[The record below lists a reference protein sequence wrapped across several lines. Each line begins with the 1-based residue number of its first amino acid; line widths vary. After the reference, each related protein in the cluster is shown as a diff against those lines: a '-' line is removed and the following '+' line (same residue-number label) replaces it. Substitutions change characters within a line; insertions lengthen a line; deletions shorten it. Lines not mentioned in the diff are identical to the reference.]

1 MYRIFFI
8 LQAGSRLSC
17 YGKLLISPSFSYSC
31 TMRRSRRCACGHAT
45 HRYAHPFFAA
55 KTQQVPGPWWSPTCH
70 PWNHLP
76 PQTFSHLLTLTV
88 GVTMGFQPLGYA
100 APMVKRGDL
109 AHSTRDY
116 FNSRRHLAPKWT
128 ARLSRY
134 GLKLFKTRKERIFH
148 RHPTIS
154 VKQMLENRLSRRLR
168 SPSWLAL
175 AHLAWKGWQTATTID
190 RFCFPPWGVG
200 PPPTWCCIRY
210 TQYTPSTGVGMMSP
224 NG

>member
-134 GLKLFKTRKERIFH
+134 GLQHVRKEFFIAIQQFLWNKCLKIVWAADSD
-148 RHPTIS
+148 RHLGWLLLIWRGK
-154 VKQMLENRLSRRLR
+154 VDKQR
-168 SPSWLAL
+168 
-175 AHLAWKGWQTATTID
+175 Q
-190 RFCFPPWGVG
+190 
-200 PPPTWCCIRY
+200 
-210 TQYTPSTGVGMMSP
+210 PSTDSVFHEGLVRHHDHLMLH
-224 NG
+224 